1 MKKTSSIEKAYET
14 KDEFDDVDKAFFK
27 AHDIL
32 VTGVGDLENAAV
44 IVTEYALK
52 SGDRL
57 ALAFFLARFAD
68 FIEAGKLPPT
78 PMRKGFR
85 DVINTLSLSRN
96 GKVKGKGKG
105 RSKMTLSER
114 EWARTH
120 ANIVAHFVN
129 KNDSL
134 EVALEKT
141 VAFRA
146 AHIRR
151 ETGYEDLSAPN
162 ASASKIKRD
171 YLKFRRLK
179 K

>member
-1 MKKTSSIEKAYET
+1 MKTTPSTEKEYTT
-14 KDEFDDVDKAFFK
+14 KDEFDADDWAFFE
-27 AHDIL
+27 AHKVL
-32 VTGVGDLENAAV
+32 MGGAGDLEKAAA
-44 IVTEYALK
+44 IVTDYALT

-68 FIEAGKLPPT
+68 FVEAGKLPPT

-85 DVINTLSLSRN
+85 GAIEALKTKDN
-96 GKVKGKGKG
+96 GKGKG
-105 RSKMTLSER
+105 RSKMSLVDR

-120 ANIVAHFVN
+120 AMLVADFLRDGASLEDAVN
-129 KNDSL
+129 K
-134 EVALEKT
+134 V

-146 AHIRR
+146 ARIRR
-151 ETGYEDLSAPN
+151 ETGHPDLSAPR
-162 ASASKIKRD
+162 ASIAKIKRD